1 MIAWINLAVLIL
13 STLLTLIT
21 YVKSVGPAAL
31 FEKIGDKAYRRCTY
45 YRMLAAVFMTVAMV
59 NYVIYTFYP
68 IPIPLAETFPWQRWV
83 SIVIAVLI
91 ALPSG
96 YLWFRGMKDAGLET
110 MVVKQEHTSYG
121 GIYEK
126 IRHPQAVGEMPFW
139 FVIAFLLHSPFLAL
153 YSLVWIPIFW
163 VMSMAEEKDLVIRY
177 GDIYLAYQESTG
189 AFFPKRSR

>member
-68 IPIPLAETFPWQRWV
+68 IPIQLAETFPWKRWI
-83 SIVIAVLI
+83 SIIIAILI
-91 ALPSG
+91 AFPSG